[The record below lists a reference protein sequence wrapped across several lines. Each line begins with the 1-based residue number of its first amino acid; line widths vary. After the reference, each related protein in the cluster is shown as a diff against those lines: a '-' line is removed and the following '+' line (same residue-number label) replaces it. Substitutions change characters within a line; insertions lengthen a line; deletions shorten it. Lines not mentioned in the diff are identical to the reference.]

1 MPSTRGTPARGSG
14 RSATPGPTRGRS
26 GRSGRAADR
35 RAPSTRRTSRAAT
48 APHNQDAPAVHKPR
62 LTGRAAI
69 LALVVAVL
77 VVSYASSLRVWLEQ
91 RRNIANLEQQISASQ
106 VAVATLRQEKRR
118 WHDPAYVEIQAKQ
131 RLQWVLPGEI
141 GYRIIGSD
149 AKAGTGDPLAG
160 SGDEA
165 AQSDPQWWEGV
176 WGSVEAAG
184 VRPKPGGSG
193 ADRQPARQ
201 IGPRHRPGQQ
211 HRPAHAPGNGG
222 QGTDR

>member
-26 GRSGRAADR
+26 GRTGRAADR
-35 RAPSTRRTSRAAT
+35 RAPTTRRTSRAAT
-48 APHNQDAPAVHKPR
+48 APNNQDARAGHKPR

-91 RRNIANLEQQISASQ
+91 RRNIANLEQQISAGQ

-118 WHDPAYVEIQAKQ
+118 WQDPAYIEIQAKR

-141 GYRIIGSD
+141 GYRIVGAD
-149 AKAGTGDPLAG
+149 AQPGTGDPLADPG
-160 SGDEA
+160 EEA
-165 AQSDPQWWEGV
+165 AQTDSEWWVGV

-184 VRPKPGGSG
+184 VGPKPGR
-193 ADRQPARQ
+193 AVPDRQPVRQ
-201 IGPRHRPGQQ
+201 IGPGHRDGPQ
-211 HRPAHAPGNGG
+211 HGPAAAPGNGG